1 MKALLVIAAVAVAIL
16 LLVTFGDTRVA
27 GDVPFGRVVQ
37 SLMYGTIAVSMASY
51 LVLQYRG
58 RLSTAVLSAIAW
70 VAIFGLAV
78 VGYTYRNDLE
88 VVANRV
94 MDEVVPGR
102 SVKSG
107 PGQAVAV
114 RGRNG
119 HFFLDGVTNG
129 RTLRYMFDT
138 GASSVVLTAADAGK
152 IGLSAD
158 KLQYTARV
166 STANGTAM
174 AAPVRIDALTF
185 SGITL
190 RDVRAMVA
198 APGALRENL
207 LGMSY
212 LGRLTSYTVRNNRLV
227 LVR

>member
-1 MKALLVIAAVAVAIL
+1 MKALLVIVAVAVAIL

-27 GDVPFGRVVQ
+27 GDATFGRVVQ
-37 SLMYGTIAVSMASY
+37 SIMYGTIAVSMASY

-58 RLSTAVLSAIAW
+58 SLSTAVLSAIAW

-78 VGYTYRNDLE
+78 IGYTYRNDLE

-102 SVKSG
+102 NVKSG

-185 SGITL
+185 GGITL

-198 APGALRENL
+198 APEALRDNL

>member
-1 MKALLVIAAVAVAIL
+1 MKVLLVIAAIAVAIL

-102 SVKSG
+102 SVQFG
-107 PGQAVAV
+107 PGQAIAV

-119 HFFLDGVTNG
+119 HFFLDGITNG

-152 IGLSAD
+152 IGLTAD

-185 SGITL
+185 GDITL
-190 RDVRAMVA
+190 RDVRALVA

>member
-1 MKALLVIAAVAVAIL
+1 MKVLLVVAAIAVAIL
-16 LLVTFGDTRVA
+16 LLVMFGDSRVA

-37 SLMYGTIAVSMASY
+37 SMMYGTIAVSMASY

-58 RLSTAVLSAIAW
+58 KLGTAVLSAIAW

-102 SVKSG
+102 KVVSE

-114 RGRNG
+114 RSRNG
-119 HFFLDGVTNG
+119 HFFLDGITNG
-129 RTLRYMFDT
+129 RVLRYMFDT
-138 GASSVVLTAADAGK
+138 GASAVVLSAKDARK
-152 IGLSAD
+152 IGLTPD
-158 KLQYTARV
+158 KLKYTTRV
-166 STANGTAM
+166 STANGSTM

-185 SGITL
+185 GGITL

>member
-1 MKALLVIAAVAVAIL
+1 MKVLLVIAAIAVAIL

-102 SVKSG
+102 SVQFG
-107 PGQAVAV
+107 PGQAIAV

-119 HFFLDGVTNG
+119 HFFLDGITNG

-152 IGLSAD
+152 IGLTAD

-166 STANGTAM
+166 STANGTAI

-185 SGITL
+185 GDITL
-190 RDVRAMVA
+190 RDVRALVA